1 MPIQLTINGTK
12 RDFDGD
18 ASRPLLEVLREDYGL
33 TGTKYGCGEGSCR
46 ACTVLVDGKA
56 ETSCLL
62 SVREV
67 EGKSIQ
73 TIEGLAKDG
82 ALHRVQQAFIDADA
96 MQCGYCV
103 PGMILTTVA
112 LLEGNPRP
120 TDDEITTA
128 LNGNL
133 CRCCG
138 YGNIVEAVRLAS
150 RGKEEKR

>member
-1 MPIQLTINGTK
+1 GRRADWLSTLGAHFRTRVAGSRTYGGRWPREGDAGSPEEGLASQANPCFRNQARATTDMPIQLTINGTK

-73 TIEGLAKDG
+73 TIEGLAK
-82 ALHRVQQAFIDADA
+82 
-96 MQCGYCV
+96 
-103 PGMILTTVA
+103 
-112 LLEGNPRP
+112 
-120 TDDEITTA
+120 
-128 LNGNL
+128 
-133 CRCCG
+133 
-138 YGNIVEAVRLAS
+138 
-150 RGKEEKR
+150 